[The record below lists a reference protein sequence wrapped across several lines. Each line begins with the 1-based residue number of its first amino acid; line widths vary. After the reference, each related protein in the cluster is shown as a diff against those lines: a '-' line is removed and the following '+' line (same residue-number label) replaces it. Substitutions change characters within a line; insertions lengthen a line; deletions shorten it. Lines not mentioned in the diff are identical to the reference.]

1 MFFKHIKTIKNM
13 ETRTVNAEILND
25 LIQINNDRVAG
36 YEKAIEELKSEDAD
50 LKTLFV
56 KMIGESHKHKMAL
69 ATEVQALGEEAES
82 GTTNSGKI
90 YRAWMDVKAI
100 FSGHDRKTVLNNCEF
115 GEDAAQKAYKMALEE
130 EGLSADLRSLIT
142 EQKADLRVSH
152 DEIKALR
159 DAQ

>member
-1 MFFKHIKTIKNM
+1 M

-69 ATEVQALGEEAES
+69 ATEVQALGEDAES